1 MAVRQPVN
9 ADFIKNIGDL
19 SKHIDD
25 VMKSSGLNAQT
36 QEIAS
41 FLGQVNAAL
50 VHLLAEYITEN
61 VEKGEEA

>member
-50 VHLLAEYITEN
+50 VHLLAE
-61 VEKGEEA
+61 